1 MSHGTADAAHDVS
14 YRSPSEEPGNRKL
27 DAFVHA
33 QYRDLVNFLRRRTA
47 TEQDAED
54 AAQESLTRL
63 LRYCDT
69 EPYAAWKSLLY
80 RIATN
85 IATDQHRRA
94 ERHHVARHLQIDE
107 VDVITEAPAADD
119 ALAHKETRARIRAA
133 ILALPP
139 KCRRVYILRL
149 EGLSYKEIAD
159 HCDVSEKMVEKHISK
174 ALAALR
180 KETGREAG
188 IPARGALEES

>member
-1 MSHGTADAAHDVS
+1 MSNGTADAIHNIT
-14 YRSPSEEPGNRKL
+14 YRIPSEEAGDRQL
-27 DAFVHA
+27 DEFVRT

-69 EPYAAWKSLLY
+69 EPYEAWKSLLY

-85 IATDQHRRA
+85 VATDQHRRVQ
-94 ERHHVARHLQIDE
+94 RQHVVEHLPVDE
-107 VDVITEAPAADD
+107 LRVVAPAPDD
-119 ALAHKETRARIRAA
+119 ALVHKEEVARLRAA
-133 ILALPP
+133 ILALPA
-139 KCRRVYILRL
+139 KCRQVYILRL
-149 EGLSYKEIAD
+149 EGHNYKEIARIRGI
-159 HCDVSEKMVEKHISK
+159 SLKMVEKHISK

-180 KETGREAG
+180 RQAGFCGRG
-188 IPARGALEES
+188 TLEE

>member
-1 MSHGTADAAHDVS
+1 MAHGTADAAHDVQ
-14 YRSPSEEPGNRKL
+14 YRSPSEEPANRKL
-27 DAFVHA
+27 DDFVRA

-94 ERHHVARHLQIDE
+94 QRHHVAQHVQIDD
-107 VDVITEAPAADD
+107 VDVVTEASAPDD
-119 ALAHKETRARIRAA
+119 ALAHKETQARIRST

-139 KCRRVYILRL
+139 KCRQVYILRL

-159 HCDVSEKMVEKHISK
+159 HCGISVKMVEKHISK

-180 KETGREAG
+180 REAG
-188 IPARGALEES
+188 ISDRGALEES

>member
-1 MSHGTADAAHDVS
+1 MASGTAGTVREIAS
-14 YRSPSEEPGNRKL
+14 RSPSEETGNRQL
-27 DAFVHA
+27 NDFVRA

-63 LRYCDT
+63 LRYCET
-69 EPYAAWKSLLY
+69 KPQAVWKSLLY

-85 IATDQHRRA
+85 VATDQYRRA
-94 ERHHVARHLQIDE
+94 QRHHADQHVKVDD
-107 VDVITEAPAADD
+107 VDVVAEARTPDD
-119 ALAHKETRARIRAA
+119 ALAHKETQARLRAA

-149 EGLSYKEIAD
+149 EGLSYKEIAE
-159 HCDVSEKMVEKHISK
+159 HCGISVKMVEKHISK

-180 KETGREAG
+180 REAG
-188 IPARGALEES
+188 TPGSKALEE